1 MPAAA
6 FRPPNRILM
15 GPGPSD
21 VPRRVRDA
29 LARPTIGHLDP
40 EFVSFMDATKMLL
53 HRAFI
58 CEYAM
63 TMPVSGP
70 GTAGMETCV
79 ANLLEPGDTIIVCRN
94 GVFGGRIAQMATR
107 CGARVITVDDPWG
120 RAVTPE
126 KVEAAL
132 KASPEA
138 KVLAFVQ
145 AETSTGALSCAQT
158 LGALARQ
165 YDCLSLVDAVTS
177 LGGSELR
184 VGPWGLDAVYGGT
197 QKCLSAPPGLAP
209 VTMSNRAMDAVQ
221 ARAAPVQSWFMDVGL
236 VMGYWGSASKRSY
249 HHTAPINA
257 LYGLHEALLM
267 LEEEGLERAWDRHRK
282 NHKAL
287 RTGLEVLGLKMVV
300 PSAERLP
307 QLNAV
312 RVPRGVDEAS
322 VRRRLLAEH
331 NLEIGAGLGDLAGKI
346 WRIGLMGYSSR
357 RENILTCLGA
367 LASALAAEKVRV
379 SSKSAVMAAMR
390 VLEE

>member
-6 FRPPNRILM
+6 FRPPSRILM

-40 EFVSFMDATKMLL
+40 EFVSFMDAIKLL
-53 HRAFI
+53 LQRAFA
-58 CEYAM
+58 CEHAM

-79 ANLLEPGDTIIVCRN
+79 VNLLEPGDTIVVCRN
-94 GVFGGRIAQMATR
+94 GVFGGRIAQMAER
-107 CGARVITVDDPWG
+107 LGARVVAVDDPWG

-126 KVEAAL
+126 RVEAAL

-145 AETSTGALSCAQT
+145 AETSTGARSCAQT
-158 LGALARQ
+158 LGKLARQ
-165 YDCLSLVDAVTS
+165 YECLSLVDAVTS

-184 VGPWGLDAVYGGT
+184 VGAWKLDAVYGGT

-209 VTMSNRAMDAVQ
+209 VTFSERAVDAVK
-221 ARAAPVQSWFMDVGL
+221 ARSAPVQSWFMDVGL

-267 LEEEGLERAWDRHRK
+267 LEEEGLERAWERHRR

-287 RTGLEVLGLKMVV
+287 RAGLEVLGLKMIV
-300 PSAERLP
+300 PRAERLP

-312 RVPRGVDEAS
+312 RVPKGVNEAR

-331 NLEIGAGLGDLAGKI
+331 NVEIGAGLGDLAGKI

-357 RENILTCLGA
+357 RENILTCLSA
-367 LASALAAEKVRV
+367 LASALVAEKVRV
-379 SSKSAVMAAMR
+379 SSKEAVMAAMR
-390 VLEE
+390 ILEE